1 VQKWLYILVA
11 VTIGGT
17 IALQPG
23 LNAELARRVGSAFG
37 AGVLSVFVSFALVLI
52 IFLATR
58 STFSVSGV
66 TSMPFYLWIG
76 GAFGVLFVVG
86 TLWLAPHL
94 GAGLLFAAIVSGQM
108 IVAFLIDLRGFGGI
122 AAAGLSPWRVVGVI
136 LVIAGV
142 VAFQRA

>member
-17 IALQPG
+17 IAVQPG
-23 LNAELARRVGSAFG
+23 LNAELARRVGSVFG
-37 AGVLSVFVSFALVLI
+37 AGVLSVAVSFTLVVL

-66 TSMPFYLWIG
+66 TSMPPYLWLG
-76 GAFGVLFVVG
+76 GTFGVLFVVG
-86 TLWLAPHL
+86 TLWIAPTL

-122 AAAGLSPWRVVGVI
+122 EAAALSPWRVAGVI

-142 VAFQRA
+142 IAFQRA